1 MAYAPST
8 ETPSAIPQLAEVDTL
23 TIHAIVNDEID
34 QISPSPHPA
43 VRHPQSFM
51 GAPLKPLPPG
61 EQRGGAALQMRM
73 DSLCCGAHGLS
84 LLITV
89 TKDGKSHSLLF
100 DAGPEEAVWERN
112 VTRLGLDPSGIER
125 IVLSHWHRDHSGG
138 ILSAVRMIE
147 AAKKDLSGVERE
159 KVVVDL
165 YPDRPDYRGVMV
177 QQPISLEA
185 DPSFAEIEDAGAT
198 VFKSGDVHT
207 ALDDTFLISGAIPR
221 RTTYE
226 GGIRG
231 GIRFTPEGN
240 WEKDELIMDERLV
253 MCNLKGRGLVVF
265 TGCSHAGVVNVA
277 RHAIELGCGVPFYTL
292 VGGYHLADGAP
303 EKLEKSLED
312 LRALKPHVLMP
323 GHCTGWR
330 FKVAIEKEMPGCMA
344 PIFGGT
350 KYELI

>member
-1 MAYAPST
+1 M
-8 ETPSAIPQLAEVDTL
+8 TPKLAEVDSL
-23 TIHAIVNDEID
+23 TIQAIVNDEID

-43 VRHPQSFM
+43 VKHPQSFM
-51 GAPLKPLPPG
+51 GAPLRPLAEG
-61 EQRGGAALQMRM
+61 TERGGAKLQMRM
-73 DSLCCGAHGLS
+73 DTLCCGAHGLS

-100 DAGPEEAVWERN
+100 DTGPEEAVWERN
-112 VTRLGLDPSGIER
+112 VTRLGLDPGSIER

-138 ILSAVRMIE
+138 MLSAVCMIE
-147 AAKKDLSGVERE
+147 AAKKGGENAE

-165 YPDRPDYRGVMV
+165 HPDRPDFRGVMAHE
-177 QQPISLEA
+177 PISLEL
-185 DPSFAEIEDAGAT
+185 DPSFAEIEEAGAT
-198 VFKSGDVHT
+198 VFKSDEVHA

-221 RTTYE
+221 LTPYE

-231 GIRFTPEGN
+231 GIRYTPDGK
-240 WEKDELIMDERLV
+240 WETDELIMDERLV

-265 TGCSHAGVVNVA
+265 TGCSHAGVVNVS
-277 RHAIELGCGVPFYTL
+277 RHAIELGGGVPLYTV
-292 VGGYHLADGAP
+292 VGGYHLADGSP
-303 EKLEKSLED
+303 EKLQKSMED
-312 LRALKPHVLMP
+312 LKALEPKVLMP

-350 KYELI
+350 KYELV